1 MAYESKTLRRFKC
14 RYDDGNAD
22 NPITHQLV
30 LNGAKV
36 TPTSATI
43 ATYAPGDTT
52 ATLSATAMTVSGT
65 LMTYAIDTTTE
76 ADYPVGTGYRAH
88 IVVTY
93 GGVTYEHEIIF
104 DVVKFLLRLNVGVD
118 QLIARD
124 DSIKAMEWN
133 GDEDLSEIIEAC
145 RDELQLMLE
154 GKATEDGQLAEN
166 MVLDAS
172 RVAIPFRLYVL
183 AQIFF
188 GKQMY
193 EDAKRYQTMF
203 DEMFRAM
210 LSGIEYDTNQDLSE
224 DGSTG
229 QVLAVRFVT

>member
-22 NPITHQLV
+22 NLITHQLV
-30 LNGAKV
+30 LDGAKV

-43 ATYAPGDTT
+43 ATYSPDGT
-52 ATLSATAMTVSGT
+52 AILAAAAMTVTGS
-65 LMTYAIDTTTE
+65 LMTYAISTTTE

-93 GGVTYEHEIIF
+93 NAITYEHEIIF
-104 DVVKFLLRLNVGVD
+104 DVVKFLLRLNVGAD

-145 RDELQLMLE
+145 RDELQLKLE
-154 GKATEDGQLAEN
+154 SKATEDGQLLEN

-188 GKQMY
+188 GKKMH
-193 EDAKRYQTMF
+193 EDGKRYKEMF
-203 DEMFRAM
+203 DEMFRAV
-210 LSGIEYDTNQDLSE
+210 LQGIEYDTNQDLSE
-224 DGSTG
+224 DGDTG
-229 QVLAVRFVT
+229 QVQVVRFVT